1 MNHRID
7 KEYQSSRLDM
17 TREYPG
23 QVAGLR
29 VMEVFSGAGWSVPWA

>member
-7 KEYQSSRLDM
+7 KEYESSRLEV

-23 QVAGLR
+23 QIRGPWR
-29 VMEVFSGAGWSVPWA
+29 MNIFSGAGWSVPWG